1 MTRNQ
6 QDFTQDLQKAFSF
19 LTINNKYKMIGSSV
33 LKARRYAG
41 DFDINEDIGS
51 DYNQIAKRFKDIF
64 RHGKQDDD
72 VFITDF
78 KCGVDANGRALRWTY
93 GEVMKGKKNGILFID
108 ALRQKELVKLD
119 TIFIIDNKI
128 NEITNNYL
136 FRDSLPTSSD
146 IKLSLQNEIREKI
159 KAGEYFK
166 AIKRIFSLNSLFRNK
181 SKDQDKLIN
190 YFNSD
195 VGLLN
200 KVRSDIDLLVVLIE
214 NKFKPVE
221 LELIRK
227 NIQMIKYELS
237 AVIGIH
243 LSAVFDKISLISN
256 KTALVKELMK
266 ISGEISELVD
276 DDAKLFLQKLK

>member
-1 MTRNQ
+1 
-6 QDFTQDLQKAFSF
+6 
-19 LTINNKYKMIGSSV
+19 
-33 LKARRYAG
+33 
-41 DFDINEDIGS
+41 
-51 DYNQIAKRFKDIF
+51 
-64 RHGKQDDD
+64 
-72 VFITDF
+72 
-78 KCGVDANGRALRWTY
+78 
-93 GEVMKGKKNGILFID
+93 
-108 ALRQKELVKLD
+108 LVKLD